1 MQIQSI
7 FMYVYIHIDT
17 HRCCQ
22 NTEAERQKSGN
33 IDSDLPFCITGVHQK
48 QKLLNSFCE
57 IHIIFHIVLTI
68 FLYC

>member
-7 FMYVYIHIDT
+7 FMHVYIHIDT

-33 IDSDLPFCITGVHQK
+33 IDSDLPFCITGVYQK
-48 QKLLNSFCE
+48 TKVIEFLL
-57 IHIIFHIVLTI
+57 
-68 FLYC
+68 

>member
-7 FMYVYIHIDT
+7 FMHVYIHIDT

-48 QKLLNSFCE
+48 TKVIEFLL
-57 IHIIFHIVLTI
+57 
-68 FLYC
+68 